1 MGPIYQADMWTIME
15 AEPNLRPSDVARRT
29 CGSFATAWQAR
40 VDHQVLTSTLA
51 GGRAPRLVMALDSR
65 RG

>member
-51 GGRAPRLVMALDSR
+51 GGRAW
-65 RG
+65 